1 MIEHEQYSD
10 QMKQNTRVQLSQ
22 LLQERNEYP
31 ERAAEIDARVAEIFG
46 ETHAVLV
53 MDMSGFSRLTI
64 KHGIMHFLAMIH
76 RMNSITIPAIEEHGG
91 TVIKTEADN
100 VFAIFEEVQAAI
112 ETAIDINRRLSA
124 ANTMLPEEMDMH
136 GKFGIGYGEVL
147 IVERQDLF
155 GSEVNLASK
164 LGEDLAAR
172 EEILVTEA
180 AFSRLEKGFAEFD
193 EIEMKISGL
202 QLLVRRLRPA
212 STPRSS

>member
-1 MIEHEQYSD
+1 MSSE
-10 QMKQNTRVQLSQ
+10 MKQNTRARLGQ

-31 ERAAEIDARVAEIFG
+31 ERAAQIDAQVSEIFG

-76 RMNSITIPAIEEHGG
+76 RMNAIVVPAIEEHGG
-91 TVIKTEADN
+91 QVIKTEADN
-100 VFAIFEEVQAAI
+100 VFAIFPEVQAAL

-124 ANTMLPEEMDMH
+124 ANTMLPDEMDIH

-147 IVERQDLF
+147 IVESKDLF

-164 LGEDLAAR
+164 LGEDLARR
-172 EEILVTEA
+172 EEILLTES
-180 AFSRLEKGFAEFD
+180 AFNRLDAGTVEVE
-193 EIEMKISGL
+193 EIEMSISGL
-202 QLLVRRLRPA
+202 QLLVRRVLPV
-212 STPRSS
+212 SVPRAG

>member
-1 MIEHEQYSD
+1 
-10 QMKQNTRVQLSQ
+10 MKQNTSAQLSQ

-31 ERAAEIDARVAEIFG
+31 DRAVEIDARVAEIFG

-76 RMNSITIPAIEEHGG
+76 RMNAITVPAIREHGG
-91 TVIKTEADN
+91 EVIKTEADN
-100 VFAIFEEVQAAI
+100 VFAIFPEVRTAV
-112 ETAIDINRRLSA
+112 ETAWDINRRLSA
-124 ANTMLPEEMDMH
+124 ANTMLPDEMDMH

-147 IVERQDLF
+147 IVENQDLF

-172 EEILVTEA
+172 EEILITEA
-180 AFSRLEKGFAEFD
+180 AFARLEEGLAEFD
-193 EIEMKISGL
+193 EIEMTISGL
-202 QLLVRRLRPA
+202 QLLVRRVRPA
-212 STPRSS
+212 SATR